1 MAAPEGA
8 DGAWTAL
15 DADPPQGSPR
25 VTRTGTLPAVPSPDG
40 LMDDPLAAATEALVF
55 ATWALVLIGAVQL
68 VVNVLL
74 WHANR
79 KVAGA
84 AAQNADIAAKDF
96 RLSRRPAVM
105 ISWSVYSVDA
115 AGPEPGVIEG
125 TVREMRNGFAIL
137 HRLRTRIIPNEP
149 GELQPPLDATGFSS
163 EWLDLNKPLKGDR
176 LTHKFTEL
184 SPCLSAIGGLEV
196 VLLVSGDGE
205 TMKGFRGCC
214 VLTFVDGKPEL
225 MKGDT
230 TGIADEY
237 LADFFPSHQ
246 PPKQPPR
253 DYGQREADALS
264 RAWTGGL
271 GDA

>member
-1 MAAPEGA
+1 
-8 DGAWTAL
+8 
-15 DADPPQGSPR
+15 
-25 VTRTGTLPAVPSPDG
+25 
-40 LMDDPLAAATEALVF
+40 MDDPLAAATEALVF

-105 ISWSVYSVDA
+105 ISWSVHSVDA

-125 TVREMRNGFAIL
+125 TVREMRDGFAIL

-149 GELQPPLDATGFSS
+149 VELELFPNATGFSS
-163 EWLDLNKPLKGDR
+163 EWLDLNKPLQGDR

-184 SPCLSAIGGLEV
+184 TPCLSAIGGLCQRPSKSDVFSTTVGAIESSIGS
-196 VLLVSGDGE
+196 LPGD
-205 TMKGFRGCC
+205 
-214 VLTFVDGKPEL
+214 
-225 MKGDT
+225 
-230 TGIADEY
+230 
-237 LADFFPSHQ
+237 
-246 PPKQPPR
+246 
-253 DYGQREADALS
+253 
-264 RAWTGGL
+264 
-271 GDA
+271 